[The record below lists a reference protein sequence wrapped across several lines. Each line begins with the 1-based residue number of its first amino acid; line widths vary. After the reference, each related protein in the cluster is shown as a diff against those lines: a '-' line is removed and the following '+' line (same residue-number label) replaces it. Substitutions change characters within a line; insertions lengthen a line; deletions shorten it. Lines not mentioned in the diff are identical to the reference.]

1 MSRVFLLSVLLVC
14 AAPILLF
21 PSTLSN
27 EHLVATVDEGTGRLT
42 LAIRNGPEQGI
53 GVENRHLL
61 FYDQPPS
68 SYTLIYVD
76 DNLFMFGS
84 DEGSFI
90 KRPVIIGNYIET
102 VWGNSFIRV
111 TQVVQF
117 VQRETT
123 GVEDGIML
131 SYEVQN
137 RTSRNMEVGLRI
149 LHDTFLGEKSSSHFV
164 LSDGTLL
171 EHEAAYDSVALP
183 AAWISRA
190 EASSSEVSQG
200 EASEIED
207 GEGYCLR
214 GVLEGRLLTTPSRI
228 VFANYRSLY
237 QQPVQYKIMDNKRFH
252 NLPYS
257 RNDSAVAL
265 YYGPEL
271 LEPAEE
277 VQFSTILGLCGE
289 GDYVLGGQ
297 EVVYEEKT
305 VAPLPVVVPLAE
317 REDVE
322 QLIRDIGE
330 IEMLRVSMEQ
340 LNALIDELNSA
351 LEGGEVTITEERL
364 AEIRQA
370 LKDMAEQ

>member
-1 MSRVFLLSVLLVC
+1 
-14 AAPILLF
+14 
-21 PSTLSN
+21 
-27 EHLVATVDEGTGRLT
+27 
-42 LAIRNGPEQGI
+42 
-53 GVENRHLL
+53 
-61 FYDQPPS
+61 
-68 SYTLIYVD
+68 
-76 DNLFMFGS
+76 
-84 DEGSFI
+84 
-90 KRPVIIGNYIET
+90 
-102 VWGNSFIRV
+102 
-111 TQVVQF
+111 
-117 VQRETT
+117 
-123 GVEDGIML
+123 
-131 SYEVQN
+131 
-137 RTSRNMEVGLRI
+137 MEVGLRI